1 MEKQQNY
8 LQLNLN
14 KLKGRIVEV
23 LGTREVFCEKMGVS
37 HTTLYA
43 TLNGK
48 RPFTVNEII
57 KACEVLDIPHDEIP
71 TYFFNKNN

>member
-1 MEKQQNY
+1 MAFNF
-8 LQLNLN
+8 N

-23 LGTREVFCEKMGVS
+23 LGTREVFCEKMS
-37 HTTLYA
+37 MTHTTFYA

-48 RPFTVNEII
+48 RDFNSSEIDR
-57 KACEVLDIPHDEIP
+57 ACEVLNIPHDEIP